1 MGVRTRVSAEQE
13 LVIVAV
19 DGGFGALTWPDLQ
32 KSCQVAQK
40 QASYVVDFAKAS
52 HITTSALGMLLL
64 LREHAGFDSARVR
77 LVNCAPD
84 VRHVLT
90 IACFEQLFDIA
101 EEPVLLKD

>member
-1 MGVRTRVSAEQE
+1 MVRTQVSKDEE

-19 DGGFGALTWPDLQ
+19 DGGFGAVTWPDLQ
-32 KSCQVAQK
+32 KSCLAGREP
-40 QASYVVDFAKAS
+40 ASYVVDFGKAS
-52 HITTSALGMLLL
+52 YITTSALGMLLL

-84 VRHVLT
+84 VKRVLT

-101 EEPVLLKD
+101 DEPVGLKA